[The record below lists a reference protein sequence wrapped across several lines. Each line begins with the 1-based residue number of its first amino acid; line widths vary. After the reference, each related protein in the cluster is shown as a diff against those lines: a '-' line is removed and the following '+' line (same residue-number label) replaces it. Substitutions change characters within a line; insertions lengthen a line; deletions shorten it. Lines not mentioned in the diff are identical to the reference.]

1 MPELRQTSSPRFIWI
16 TFSQHVRRS
25 ISFQDLLGHSV
36 SQYCIWF
43 FREGISLVEWPSRL
57 FPHSDLM
64 PPPTNRLDIDL
75 SIVPSTDE
83 RRMTL
88 TTLVGSTWKGRL
100 QHLLDEG
107 MLDDLL
113 LDDRGAIDDD
123 VD

>member
-1 MPELRQTSSPRFIWI
+1 
-16 TFSQHVRRS
+16 
-25 ISFQDLLGHSV
+25 
-36 SQYCIWF
+36 
-43 FREGISLVEWPSRL
+43 VEWPSRL

-88 TTLVGSTWKGRL
+88 TTLAGSTWKGRL

-113 LDDRGAIDDD
+113 LDDKGAIDDD